1 VIVLV
6 LSCLTWGYPHFLIA
20 ETPCFP
26 SASPSAAPVAIAV
39 PSLRYYYVLQR
50 VPSLESSLSYN
61 ILYIYSYVLYGS
73 ILVKFV
79 STVFFFSCTVFSFLL
94 SAIRTLYSSMDGI

>member
-1 VIVLV
+1 
-6 LSCLTWGYPHFLIA
+6 
-20 ETPCFP
+20 
-26 SASPSAAPVAIAV
+26 V

-73 ILVKFV
+73 IKLIYIY
-79 STVFFFSCTVFSFLL
+79 FFWLCVIELMRFPLIYVGSF
-94 SAIRTLYSSMDGI
+94 